1 MVIRTVE
8 ENLFIFFKDTFTC
21 FITLICV
28 LCVNCVCASV
38 WHMPQSK
45 RRAYRTWFYCL
56 HLKDGTQLPRPCW
69 PIKQWAYL

>member
-1 MVIRTVE
+1 MVIKTVE
-8 ENLFIFFKDTFTC
+8 EKIYIFKDTFKC

-45 RRAYRTWFYCL
+45 RRAYRTWFYRL
-56 HLKDGTQLPRPCW
+56 HLKDGTLLDRPAGPR
-69 PIKQWAYL
+69 QWAYL